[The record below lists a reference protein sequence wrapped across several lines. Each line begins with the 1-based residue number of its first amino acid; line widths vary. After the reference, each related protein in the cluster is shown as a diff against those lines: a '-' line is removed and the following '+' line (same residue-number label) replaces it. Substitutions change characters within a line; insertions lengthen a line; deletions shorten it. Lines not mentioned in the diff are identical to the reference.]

1 MFQGVFCAL
10 SVVVRLHACNT
21 HAQHKIL
28 VFYLQAFY
36 FFFFFSV
43 DLESVEE
50 GRSPVPLSALDTVAL
65 AAHYSFLLAS
75 VSKLSGRRPQVRVSA
90 RARWGPGR
98 GAFSWPGE
106 TAFSA
111 LLQMPGVAKNGNFV
125 GLISAAPVPVWV
137 PWPHLLSRWFQRLI
151 YLLWL
156 YSKVQGSLESAIW
169 PNVWKQFLSL
179 LSDSRP
185 SLGGVGFS
193 PGPLMSV
200 AGAGGFYVLDFL
212 WVGEWWHTHNETTQR
227 KFKDPIYI
235 LSQKAR
241 KNQRFP
247 QIVSFLSTLNP

>member
-28 VFYLQAFY
+28 VFYLQAF
-36 FFFFFSV
+36 FFPQLILRVWRRVGHQS
-43 DLESVEE
+43 L
-50 GRSPVPLSALDTVAL
+50 
-65 AAHYSFLLAS
+65 FLLWTQWLWRHIIHS
-75 VSKLSGRRPQVRVSA
+75 SWRLFQSSPGGGRRSGCQPG
-90 RARWGPGR
+90 ARWGPGR

-106 TAFSA
+106 TVFSA
-111 LLQMPGVAKNGNFV
+111 LLQMWGVAKNGNFV

-193 PGPLMSV
+193 PGPLTSM